1 MSIQLGP
8 DLNKWPDAIRK
19 RYQERR
25 LRARQ
30 STEHRITVGN
40 LTLPAPHPSQQY
52 VLNAE
57 RRWNIL
63 CCGRR
68 WGKTTIA
75 IDRLVR
81 PAMEGYPVAYFSP
94 YYKMLTDVWRE
105 MKHILLPATA
115 RKSDQEHRIELTT
128 GGIVDM
134 WSLDNAD
141 AVRGRKYKRVV
152 VDEAAM
158 VKDLENAFQ
167 AVIRPT
173 LTDYEGDA
181 WFPST
186 PKGMGYFK
194 MLFDKGQDQAKPDW
208 VSWRIPTSES
218 PYITAGEIESAK
230 RELPERIFAQEYL
243 AEFLDDGGG
252 VFRKVQEAATANQI
266 EYGLE
271 GHDYLIGADW
281 GKYQDFTVLTVLDT
295 LTKEVVK
302 IDRFN
307 QIDYAVQ
314 ISRLTALCGR
324 FRTKSIIPERNS
336 MGEPL
341 IEQLQR
347 EGYSVHPFTT
357 TNASKAEAIDALA
370 LAFERGE
377 LKIPNDPV
385 LIAELLAYD
394 AERLPSGMLRYGAP
408 ARMHDDC
415 VMSLALAW
423 SGVSQQ
429 LVKVKPF
436 SIPQRNP
443 WLIK

>member
-1 MSIQLGP
+1 
-8 DLNKWPDAIRK
+8 
-19 RYQERR
+19 
-25 LRARQ
+25 
-30 STEHRITVGN
+30 
-40 LTLPAPHPSQQY
+40 
-52 VLNAE
+52 
-57 RRWNIL
+57 
-63 CCGRR
+63 
-68 WGKTTIA
+68 
-75 IDRLVR
+75 
-81 PAMEGYPVAYFSP
+81 
-94 YYKMLTDVWRE
+94 MLTEVWRE
-105 MKHILLPATA
+105 MRRVLLPATA
-115 RKSDQEHRIELTT
+115 RVSVQEHRIELTT

-134 WSLDNAD
+134 WSLDQPD

-158 VKDLENAFQ
+158 VKDLENAWE

-173 LTDYEGDA
+173 LTDYAGDA

-186 PKGMGYFK
+186 PKGMGYYK
-194 MLFDKGQDQAKPDW
+194 SLFDKGQDPNETEW
-208 VSWRIPTSES
+208 MSWQIPTSEN
-218 PYITAGEIESAK
+218 PHMLPTEIESAQMG
-230 RELPERIFAQEYL
+230 LPERIFAQEYL
-243 AEFLDDGGG
+243 AQFLDDSGG
-252 VFRKVQEAATANQI
+252 VFRKVKDAAVAQI
-266 EYGLE
+266 REYGEE

-281 GKYQDFTVLTVLDT
+281 GKHQDFTVLTVLDT
-295 LTKEVVK
+295 VTKEVVK

-314 ISRLTALCGR
+314 ISRLTALCGK

-377 LKIPNDPV
+377 LKIPNDSV
-385 LIAELLAYD
+385 LISELLAYD

-408 ARMHDDC
+408 AGMHDDC

-423 SGVSQQ
+423 SGTTQSR
-429 LVKVKPF
+429 F
-436 SIPQRNP
+436 
-443 WLIK
+443 LIA